1 MAVRILPNRTLDHPA
16 VAPTTAP
23 PAIRPPVERRRVL
36 TAVGVPV
43 LVFVMMRVVFS
54 LATGTGLTDA
64 TPETW
69 ARYDSGHY
77 RTIATEGYYVEP
89 CAARGE
95 VDITPTCSN
104 AAWYPGYPL
113 VSRALSLVGMSWGT
127 AAILIAQLAT
137 LGILLLIWNGFLHA
151 RVTVRNVALMVLAG
165 FFPGTV
171 YFLAA
176 FPLSVL
182 VLLMLWQIRLFR
194 QHRWYGGA
202 VVGMLASLTYPVTL
216 VLGPAA
222 AAWVYLADQSPFR
235 RQRLTRA
242 GVVGAIIT
250 SGTFVVFIA
259 HQIVLGRWDAS
270 IEQQRWFGAAVHNP
284 ARQFWDVVVARDTY
298 MQVIGVEHGLTKIL
312 AAQTLLVAVMVLTV
326 VGLAL
331 WKRAGRTIDDVG
343 LTLLIV
349 AMWLLPLVNNID
361 TGLYRR
367 ESALLPLVVLLVRA
381 PTWMV
386 TGFALAA
393 VPLWALMADRFYHHV
408 LI

>member
-113 VSRALSLVGMSWGT
+113 VSRAVSLVGMSWGT

-137 LGILLLIWNGFLHA
+137 LGILLLIWNGF
-151 RVTVRNVALMVLAG
+151 
-165 FFPGTV
+165 PC
-171 YFLAA
+171 
-176 FPLSVL
+176 
-182 VLLMLWQIRLFR
+182 I
-194 QHRWYGGA
+194 
-202 VVGMLASLTYPVTL
+202 ASPQR
-216 VLGPAA
+216 P
-222 AAWVYLADQSPFR
+222 
-235 RQRLTRA
+235 QRL
-242 GVVGAIIT
+242 
-250 SGTFVVFIA
+250 
-259 HQIVLGRWDAS
+259 
-270 IEQQRWFGAAVHNP
+270 
-284 ARQFWDVVVARDTY
+284 
-298 MQVIGVEHGLTKIL
+298 IL
-312 AAQTLLVAVMVLTV
+312 A
-326 VGLAL
+326 
-331 WKRAGRTIDDVG
+331 
-343 LTLLIV
+343 
-349 AMWLLPLVNNID
+349 
-361 TGLYRR
+361 
-367 ESALLPLVVLLVRA
+367 
-381 PTWMV
+381 
-386 TGFALAA
+386 
-393 VPLWALMADRFYHHV
+393 
-408 LI
+408 